1 MITVVI
7 VEDNPMVRAGLRAL
21 LEADGGFQVLAE
33 AADGRSGLAAVARH
47 LPAVTLLDH
56 RMPIADGLDM
66 VDRLAEL
73 TRVLMLTSD
82 GSADIVRAALA
93 CGAHGF
99 IVHGELHPH
108 DLPRAVR
115 ALAAGQVWL
124 SPSAAAV
131 AVQSV
136 RARAEAGVGDAAA
149 VRADPAGAAAGRAA
163 GRRAVQRPRSRP
175 PWCWPRRRSRTTST
189 TSTPSSASPP
199 GPRPWRCGAPAPDRR
214 PGTGP
219 RNLGPP
225 ARKAGS

>member
-21 LEADGGFQVLAE
+21 LEAAGGFQVLAE

-99 IVHGELHPH
+99 IVHGELHPD

-115 ALAAGQVWL
+115 AIAAGQVWL

-136 RARAEAGVGDAAA
+136 RARAEAESAMRLRFGLTRRERQLVELLADGLSNAEVAATLVLAEKTVKNHLNHVYAKLGVTSRAQA
-149 VRADPAGAAAGRAA
+149 VALWSA
-163 GRRAVQRPRSRP
+163 RS
-175 PWCWPRRRSRTTST
+175 
-189 TSTPSSASPP
+189 
-199 GPRPWRCGAPAPDRR
+199 
-214 PGTGP
+214 
-219 RNLGPP
+219 
-225 ARKAGS
+225 